1 MAIDL
6 SKMRA
11 KLQAAEGKQKSS
23 GKDLFW
29 KPTDGESV
37 IRIVPDRDGDPFREF
52 WFHYGVGDAAGFL
65 SPKKNFGEEDVLDA
79 YVRKLFNDGSEESR
93 EEAKKLM
100 AKQRFFSPV
109 IVRGEEEKGVRLWGY
124 SKTVY
129 QKLLQLVLNPDYGD
143 ITDSEEGTDLTINY
157 GKKAGQMFPTTEI
170 FPSRRSSPLHTD
182 RNIAKE
188 FMDTDIDYGSVF
200 SRKTPD
206 EVKVLLE
213 KHLSGETDD
222 SDDGTGSTHYA
233 ADEDAADQAFK
244 SLLSA

>member
-11 KLQAAEGKQKSS
+11 KLAASEGKGKSS
-23 GKDLFW
+23 SKDLFW
-29 KPTDGESV
+29 KPMDGESV
-37 IRIVPDRDGDPFREF
+37 IRIVPDADGDPFKEY
-52 WFHYGVGDAAGFL
+52 WFHYNVGNAPGFL
-65 SPKKNFGEEDVLDA
+65 SPKKNFGEDDVLDA

-129 QKLLQLVLNPDYGD
+129 QKLLQLVLNPEYGD
-143 ITDSEEGTDLTINY
+143 ITDPEEGTDLTINY
-157 GKKAGQMFPTTEI
+157 GKKAGQMFPSTDI
-170 FPSRRSSPLHTD
+170 FPARRTSPLHSD
-182 RNIAKE
+182 RNIAKDLV
-188 FMDTDIDYGSVF
+188 DTDIDYDNVF
-200 SRKTPD
+200 SKKTPD
-206 EVKVLLE
+206 EVQQLLE
-213 KHLSGETDD
+213 QHLSGDTDD
-222 SDDGTGSTHYA
+222 STGTVQYSQTS
-233 ADEDAADQAFK
+233 EDAADQAFK